1 MAKPR
6 RYPPEIDLLV
16 KELFINA
23 GVRLV
28 VHPDRVEVI
37 GKLPPGYRSRLR
49 QCEALLR
56 GIHSGKVVIL
66 PQKNTPE
73 TRRYG

>member
-1 MAKPR
+1 MANPR
-6 RYPPEIDLLV
+6 HYPSEIDLLV
-16 KELFINA
+16 KELFLV

-56 GIHSGKVVIL
+56 GIHSGKVVLL
-66 PQKNTPE
+66 PQKNTPD